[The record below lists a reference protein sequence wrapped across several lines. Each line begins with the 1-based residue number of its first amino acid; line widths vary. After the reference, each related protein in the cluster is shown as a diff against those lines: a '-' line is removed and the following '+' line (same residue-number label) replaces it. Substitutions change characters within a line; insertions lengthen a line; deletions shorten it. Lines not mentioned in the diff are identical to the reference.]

1 MFVLPYM
8 LCYLFIHRV
17 KNIVNSNFN
26 YSTKT
31 TKHVIAEQPGKP
43 LYIKKSCEEGQ
54 IADAISLLKIQ
65 REKLEIEDLKEDK

>member
-1 MFVLPYM
+1 MDLSNPGIEPRSLALQVDSLP
-8 LCYLFIHRV
+8 
-17 KNIVNSNFN
+17 
-26 YSTKT
+26 
-31 TKHVIAEQPGKP
+31 AEQPGKP